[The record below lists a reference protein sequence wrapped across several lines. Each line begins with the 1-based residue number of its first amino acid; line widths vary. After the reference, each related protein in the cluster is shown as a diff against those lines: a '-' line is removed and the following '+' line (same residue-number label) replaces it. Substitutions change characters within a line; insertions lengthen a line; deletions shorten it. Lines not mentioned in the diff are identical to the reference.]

1 MLFRRRP
8 RKAVRASNPQAA
20 HMPSKLTFRRRRQR
34 AKQAGAP
41 SERRRSRLSFRG
53 TRRPRETSASLGAMP
68 RGLSFRRQAGKPT
81 GGGADHSARR
91 LTFRRG
97 RATRRAA
104 PLDRLPRW
112 LTFRRARANPPGA
125 TPDGLP
131 RRLRLGRRK
140 RQQVPGPPERR
151 TSPDARGLALRLTA
165 LGFAACM
172 LQLLIVSQISI
183 LGVSADVTPLVV
195 VAAGFLCGSL
205 PGAVFGFAVGLFI
218 DLAFVQVLGVSSLLF
233 TVIGYSA
240 GRLRELRAPAAP
252 LMPLALGAGATAV
265 ALTGYG
271 AIEFMLGVNTPVSYG
286 LAGAIVETTLL
297 NSVIAI
303 PVYALTRRALIGA
316 LPTSERANSAPTT
329 TGGLS
334 PLSRA

>member
-1 MLFRRRP
+1 MP
-8 RKAVRASNPQAA
+8 R
-20 HMPSKLTFRRRRQR
+20 
-34 AKQAGAP
+34 
-41 SERRRSRLSFRG
+41 RLSFR
-53 TRRPRETSASLGAMP
+53 RHPSQAAGA
-68 RGLSFRRQAGKPT
+68 
-81 GGGADHSARR
+81 GADRR
-91 LTFRRG
+91 APALTFRRG
-97 RATRRAA
+97 RAKRLG
-104 PLDRLPRW
+104 PLLDGLPRW
-112 LTFRRARANPPGA
+112 LTFRRARSTALGAPPDR
-125 TPDGLP
+125 PPRGL
-131 RRLRLGRRK
+131 RLRRRK
-140 RQQVPGPPERR
+140 QSQAPGPPERR
-151 TSPDARGLALRLTA
+151 TSPDALGLALRLAA

-233 TVIGYSA
+233 TVIGYGA

-252 LMPLALGAGATAV
+252 LTPLALGAAATAL

-286 LAGAIVETTLL
+286 LAGVIVETTLL
-297 NSVIAI
+297 NSLIAI
-303 PVYALTRRALIGA
+303 PVYALTRRALLGA
-316 LPTSERANSAPTT
+316 LPTSERTSNSTPTAQ
-329 TGGLS
+329 GGLS